1 MNEIKASVKF
11 QLKKVLCLGV
21 AIGNVAME
29 DKEIYVN
36 TQVSFA
42 DSMALHLHVTV
53 LKAALR
59 TPHSRAF
66 RVAVHCNAWKGA
78 LLTQRLCWACR

>member
-1 MNEIKASVKF
+1 MQVNEIKASVKF

-36 TQVSFA
+36 TQVSGVG
-42 DSMALHLHVTV
+42 SSTIL
-53 LKAALR
+53 
-59 TPHSRAF
+59 
-66 RVAVHCNAWKGA
+66 
-78 LLTQRLCWACR
+78 

>member
-1 MNEIKASVKF
+1 MLFCVKGSGDFLAASVVLVQVNEIKASVKF

-36 TQVSFA
+36 TQVSW
-42 DSMALHLHVTV
+42 ALQ
-53 LKAALR
+53 
-59 TPHSRAF
+59 
-66 RVAVHCNAWKGA
+66 G
-78 LLTQRLCWACR
+78 

>member
-36 TQVSFA
+36 TQVSCI
-42 DSMALHLHVTV
+42 DCTTVQYYTLHS
-53 LKAALR
+53 
-59 TPHSRAF
+59 HS
-66 RVAVHCNAWKGA
+66 W
-78 LLTQRLCWACR
+78 